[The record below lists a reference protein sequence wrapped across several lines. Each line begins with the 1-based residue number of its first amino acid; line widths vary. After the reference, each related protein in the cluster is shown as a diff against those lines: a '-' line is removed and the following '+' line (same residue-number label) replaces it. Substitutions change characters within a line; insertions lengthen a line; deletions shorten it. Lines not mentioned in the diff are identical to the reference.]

1 MDKFITND
9 SGTVDQLDIIQQLH
23 EKCMESVVEYIFSLL
38 DISCLRTAETVC
50 KLWYSIV
57 KKRKLWKKLYQNHNF
72 RSSTLN
78 LLLDRRTC
86 EGFNTA
92 EDEFLHKRL
101 LNAYE
106 KVQQNWV
113 IGNHVKK
120 SVNVGHCS
128 RFVMDSKRVI
138 TMDSTLCVTMW
149 NRWTLEEERL
159 PLESEDGISEL
170 THLQLAEDL
179 VFCSYRDGTIVAW
192 DIMEKAVSFRFKD
205 ENISGCDLKIHT
217 AHGLLVSFV
226 TVTGSVRGCDQTRFS
241 VRSVQKP
248 FSIVAEEL
256 TKRIPCARVK
266 DVTSD
271 NNYFVVF
278 LFCSNN
284 YVVSAEDV
292 KIQLRSIDTFEI
304 LREICGIMPSDHVF
318 KYFDGWLVAGIRTI
332 RIWDIEKS
340 NCQHVIQH
348 SNSSTEEYETLVVDV
363 QLDGERLIIR
373 DNSGTFKVWLFC
385 CNKEVNFSNRIGR
398 LSNNSLS
405 ISSEPIARRCE
416 KFKFDELQIITVE
429 RVQDDIR
436 GPFDL
441 LVMRNF
447 F

>member
-1 MDKFITND
+1 M
-9 SGTVDQLDIIQQLH
+9 DIIQQLH
-23 EKCMESVVEYIFSLL
+23 EKCLDSVVIYIFSLL
-38 DISCLRTAETVC
+38 DVDCLRTAETVC

-57 KKRKLWKKLYQNHNF
+57 KKRKLWTKLYQRHNI
-72 RSSTLN
+72 RTSTLK

-101 LNAYE
+101 LNANE
-106 KVQQNWV
+106 KVQNNWAT
-113 IGNHVKK
+113 GTYLKK
-120 SVNVGHCS
+120 SINVGHCS
-128 RFVMDSKRVI
+128 PFVMDSKRVI
-138 TMDSTLCVTMW
+138 TMDSTLSVTMW

-159 PLESEDGISEL
+159 PLGSADGISEL

-179 VFCSYRDGTIVAW
+179 VFCSYRDGTIVSW
-192 DIMEKAVSFRFKD
+192 DIMEKAVRFRFKD
-205 ENISGCDLKIHT
+205 ENISGCDLKIHI
-217 AHGLLVSFV
+217 AHGLLVSYV
-226 TVTGSVRGCDQTRFS
+226 TVTGAVRGCDQTRFS
-241 VRSVQKP
+241 VRSLQKP

-292 KIQLRSIDTFEI
+292 KIQLRSVDTFEI
-304 LREICGIMPSDHVF
+304 LREVCGFVRSDHVF
-318 KYFDGWLVAGIRTI
+318 KYFNGWLVAGIRTI
-332 RIWDIEKS
+332 RVWDVEKS
-340 NCQHVIQH
+340 ICQHVIPQLN
-348 SNSSTEEYETLVVDV
+348 SNTDTEEYETLVVDV

-385 CNKEVNFSNRIGR
+385 CNKWANFSNRMGI
-398 LSNNSLS
+398 LSNNYVTL
-405 ISSEPIARRCE
+405 SSEPITRRCE
-416 KFKFDELQIITVE
+416 KFKFDELQIVTIE
-429 RVQDDIR
+429 RVQDELR

-441 LVMRNF
+441 LIMRNF

>member
-9 SGTVDQLDIIQQLH
+9 SRIADQLDIIQQLH
-23 EKCMESVVEYIFSLL
+23 EKCLDSVMVYIFSLL
-38 DISCLRTAETVC
+38 GISDLRTTETVC

-57 KKRKLWKKLYQNHNF
+57 KKKNLWEKLYQRHNV
-72 RSSTLN
+72 RSSTLK

-106 KVQQNWV
+106 KVQHNWAT
-113 IGNHVKK
+113 GTCVKK

-138 TMDSTLCVTMW
+138 TLDSTLRVTMW

-159 PLESEDGISEL
+159 PLTCEDGISEL

-192 DIMEKAVSFRFKD
+192 DIMEKAARFRFKD

-226 TVTGSVRGCDQTRFS
+226 TVTGPVRGCDQTRFS
-241 VRSVQKP
+241 VRSLQKP
-248 FSIVAEEL
+248 FSIVADEL
-256 TKRIPCARVK
+256 TTRIPCARVK

-271 NNYFVVF
+271 SNYFVVF

-284 YVVSAEDV
+284 YVVSADDV
-292 KIQLRSIDTFEI
+292 KIQLRSVDTFEV
-304 LREICGIMPSDHVF
+304 LREVCGIIPSDHVF
-318 KYFDGWLVAGIRTI
+318 KYFDGWLIAGIRTI

-340 NCQHVIQH
+340 DCQHVIPQ
-348 SNSSTEEYETLVVDV
+348 SNSSIEEYETLVVDI

-373 DNSGTFKVWLFC
+373 DNSGTFNVWLFC
-385 CNKEVNFSNRIGR
+385 CKKGANLSSRMGL
-398 LSNNSLS
+398 LSNNNVS

-416 KFKFDELQIITVE
+416 KFKFDELQIVTVE
-429 RVQDDIR
+429 RVQDDLR

-441 LVMRNF
+441 LIMRNF